1 MKLRNKNTGEILE
14 ARFMMSGDKITIIV
28 ADMPLCGNSI
38 IGEYDSLAELAEEWG
53 DYTPKEPL
61 FTDEKIRKAV
71 RAWAEAND
79 VEEVDYW
86 NSDYRFQDVQGC
98 SSISFEKNP
107 IKTKNRY
114 GDDVYT
120 IAELCGEEE

>member
-1 MKLRNKNTGEILE
+1 MKLRNKKTGEIN
-14 ARFMMSGDKITIIV
+14 K
-28 ADMPLCGNSI
+28 SI
-38 IGEYDSLAELAEEWG
+38 QISTFDGYKERYYSSLAELNAEWE

-79 VEEVDYW
+79 VQEVDYW
-86 NSDYRFQDVQGC
+86 NSDYRFQDVQGV

-107 IKTKNRY
+107 IETKNRY

-120 IAELCGEEE
+120 ITELCGGEE